1 MADTKIS
8 AMPSASTLD
17 GTELVPLV
25 QSGVNVQTTL
35 DDVKTFVNKA
45 YGAWH
50 SDQTQT
56 ASTTVGTAI
65 TYDVQ
70 DVTDS
75 VTLVS
80 GSRITVPVTGIYNL
94 QFSAQL
100 KNEDNAQ
107 HIATIWVKINGS
119 DVGSTSSQITVPARK
134 SSNIYGYALP
144 AWNFFLDMN
153 ANDYVE
159 LFWLVENTLV
169 TMPASPSSVSPAYP
183 SIPSVIVTIAQV

>member
-25 QSGVNVQTTL
+25 QSGVNVQATL

-107 HIATIWVKINGS
+107 HITTIWVKVNGT
-119 DVGSTSSQITVPARK
+119 DLGSSASQVTVPSRK
-134 SSNIYGYALP
+134 TSNIYGYALP
-144 AWNFFLDMN
+144 AWNFFLDLN

-159 LFWLVENTLV
+159 LYWLVENTQV
-169 TMPASPSSVSPAYP
+169 TMPALPASVTPQYP

>member
-25 QSGVNVQTTL
+25 QSGVNVQATL

-107 HIATIWVKINGS
+107 HIATIWVKVNGT
-119 DVGSTSSQITVPARK
+119 DLGSSASQVTVPSRK
-134 SSNIYGYALP
+134 TSNIYGYALP
-144 AWNFFLDMN
+144 AWNFFLDLN

-159 LFWLVENTLV
+159 LYWLVENTQV
-169 TMPASPSSVSPAYP
+169 TMPALPASVTPAYP